1 MSIASQSPDFFYSS
15 QFSNEGEY
23 LAGLHFDSEPD
34 RRRSAIRQ
42 CGYATLRLSPATLK
56 PGPGAWRFHG
66 TDGSVADAQ
75 PREATT
81 PGLHSR
87 QT

>member
-42 CGYATLRLSPATLK
+42 CGYATLRLSPAT
-56 PGPGAWRFHG
+56 